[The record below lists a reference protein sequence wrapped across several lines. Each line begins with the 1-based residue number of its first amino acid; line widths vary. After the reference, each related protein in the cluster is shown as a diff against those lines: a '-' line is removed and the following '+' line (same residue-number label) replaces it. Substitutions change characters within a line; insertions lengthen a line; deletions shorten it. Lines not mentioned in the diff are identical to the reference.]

1 MENISG
7 EIAAREWNYTE
18 EDFLT
23 STAPYEEVYKF
34 HKDPFGHE
42 RALAAM
48 VKYAKSQGFTGF
60 TKIYKS
66 YCNSLKQATDTI
78 YVDNTTQFSGQPMEL
93 DAGDWDA
100 SDLGITKQNG
110 MFSVTACPHPV
121 MPVERLVN
129 IDTGVE
135 KLRLAYR
142 KGKNWREII
151 VEKSV
156 LASTQK
162 VTSLAD
168 RGISVTSETAKGFVQ
183 YISDLENMNFELI
196 PERKS
201 IGRLGYIP
209 GEGFS
214 PYVEGL
220 IFDGDASFRELFKSV
235 KQQGSFDAWLSIA
248 RECRGMSTTARIIL
262 ASSFA
267 SPLLE
272 VLGAL
277 PFFVHLW
284 GVDSGTGKTV
294 ALMLAASVWGDPA
307 VGSYIKTF
315 DATVVGHEK
324 TAAFLNHLP
333 LCLDELQLAKN
344 GKGQLQF
351 DVYKLAQGVGR
362 TRGNRSGGVDLTP
375 TWRNCILTTG
385 ESPITG
391 ANAGAG
397 AVNRV
402 IDIECKA
409 DHAVIKDGMRI
420 ANTLKGNYGFAGKLF
435 VETLYGDE
443 EKAAWAFEAVRSEY
457 HALFKELSQKDTTE
471 KQAMAAAAILVADKL
486 ATAWFFKDGKG
497 LTIDEMSEFLASKAA
512 VSAGER
518 GYQYLCD
525 WVAQNSNRFITTG
538 SSASEMKGNEV
549 YGALEENEAFII
561 RAVFDRTANSE
572 GFSPRSLLSWLK
584 QNDKIRTREKNLTR
598 GKRINGINTECICL
612 KLPTVEDEVDN
623 DAIL

>member
-1 MENISG
+1 M
-7 EIAAREWNYTE
+7 
-18 EDFLT
+18 
-23 STAPYEEVYKF
+23 
-34 HKDPFGHE
+34 
-42 RALAAM
+42 AAM
-48 VKYAKSQGFTGF
+48 VKYAKTQGFTGF
-60 TKIYKS
+60 TKVYKS
-66 YCNSLKQATDTI
+66 YCDSLRQAADTI
-78 YVDNTTQFSGQPMEL
+78 HVDNTTQFSGQPMEL
-93 DAGDWDA
+93 DAGDWEAD
-100 SDLGITKQNG
+100 DLGITRQNG
-110 MFSVTACPHPV
+110 LFSITACPHPV

-142 KGKNWREII
+142 KGRNWREII

-156 LASTQK
+156 LASAQK

-183 YISDLENMNFELI
+183 YISDLENRNYDRL

-220 IFDGDASFRELFKSV
+220 IFDGDASFRELFNTV
-235 KQQGSFDAWLSIA
+235 RQQGSFEEWLTVA
-248 RECRGMSTTARIIL
+248 RQCRSMSTTARVIL
-262 ASSFA
+262 AASFA

-307 VGSYIKTF
+307 VGAYIKTF

-344 GKGQLQF
+344 SRGQTQF

-362 TRGNRSGGVDLTP
+362 TRGNRAGGVDMTP

-385 ESPITG
+385 ESPLTSSS
-391 ANAGAG
+391 AGAG

-409 DHAVIKDGMRI
+409 DQAVITDGMHV
-420 ANTLKGNYGFAGKLF
+420 AGVLKNHFGHAGREF
-435 VETLYGDE
+435 VSRLYGLPGALE
-443 EKAAWAFEAVRSEY
+443 TVRDTY
-457 HALFKELSQKDTTE
+457 RGLFKELSQRDTTE

-486 ATAWFFKDGKG
+486 ATGWFFQDGRE
-497 LTIDEMSEFLASKAA
+497 LTLEEMSAFLASKAA

-525 WVAQNSNRFITTG
+525 WVAQNSNKFL
-538 SSASEMKGNEV
+538 SDSVYASDGKGNDV
-549 YGALEENEAFII
+549 YGVLEDNEAFII
-561 RAVFDRTANSE
+561 RSVFNRVTSDE

-612 KLPTVEDEVDN
+612 RLPTLDDDVPNDEV
-623 DAIL
+623 L

>member
-1 MENISG
+1 M
-7 EIAAREWNYTE
+7 
-18 EDFLT
+18 
-23 STAPYEEVYKF
+23 
-34 HKDPFGHE
+34 
-42 RALAAM
+42 AAM
-48 VKYAKSQGFTGF
+48 VKYAKTQGFTGF
-60 TKIYKS
+60 TKVYKS
-66 YCNSLKQATDTI
+66 YCDSLRQAADTI
-78 YVDNTTQFSGQPMEL
+78 HVDNTTQFSGQPMEL
-93 DAGDWDA
+93 DAGDWEAD
-100 SDLGITKQNG
+100 DLGITRQNG
-110 MFSVTACPHPV
+110 LFSITACPHPV

-142 KGKNWREII
+142 KGRNWREII

-156 LASTQK
+156 LASAQK

-183 YISDLENMNFELI
+183 YISDLENRNYDRL
-196 PERKS
+196 PERKR

-214 PYVEGL
+214 PYVQGL
-220 IFDGDASFRELFKSV
+220 IFDGDASFRELFSTV
-235 KQQGSFDAWLSIA
+235 RQQGSFEEWLTAA
-248 RECRGMSTTARIIL
+248 RQCRSMSTTARVIL
-262 ASSFA
+262 AASFA

-307 VGSYIKTF
+307 VGAYIKTF

-344 GKGQLQF
+344 SRGQTQF

-362 TRGNRSGGVDLTP
+362 TRGNRAGGVDMTP

-385 ESPITG
+385 ESPLTSSS
-391 ANAGAG
+391 AGAG

-409 DHAVIKDGMRI
+409 DQAVITDGMHV
-420 ANTLKGNYGFAGKLF
+420 AGVLKNHFGHAGKAF
-435 VETLYGDE
+435 VERLYGLPGALE
-443 EKAAWAFEAVRSEY
+443 TVRDTY
-457 HALFKELSQKDTTE
+457 RGLFKELSQKDTTE

-486 ATAWFFKDGKG
+486 ATGWFFQDGRE
-497 LTIDEMSEFLASKAA
+497 LTLEEMSAFLASKAA

-525 WVAQNSNRFITTG
+525 WVAQNSNKFL
-538 SSASEMKGNEV
+538 SDSVYASDGKGNDV
-549 YGALEENEAFII
+549 YGVLEDNEAFII
-561 RAVFDRTANSE
+561 RSVFNRVTNDE

-584 QNDKIRTREKNLTR
+584 QHDKIRTREKNMTR

-612 KLPTVEDEVDN
+612 RLPTLDDDVPNDEV
-623 DAIL
+623 L

>member
-1 MENISG
+1 M
-7 EIAAREWNYTE
+7 
-18 EDFLT
+18 
-23 STAPYEEVYKF
+23 
-34 HKDPFGHE
+34 
-42 RALAAM
+42 
-48 VKYAKSQGFTGF
+48 KYAKTQGFTGF
-60 TKIYKS
+60 TKVYKS
-66 YCNSLKQATDTI
+66 YCDSLKQAADTI
-78 YVDNTTQFSGQPMEL
+78 HVDNTTQFSGQPMEL
-93 DAGDWDA
+93 DAGDWEAD
-100 SDLGITKQNG
+100 DLGITKQNG

-156 LASTQK
+156 LASAQK

-183 YISDLENMNFELI
+183 YISDLENRNYDLL

-220 IFDGDASFRELFKSV
+220 IFDGDASFRELFGTV
-235 KQQGSFDAWLSIA
+235 RQQGSFQEWLA
-248 RECRGMSTTARIIL
+248 VAKECRGMSTTARVIL
-262 ASSFA
+262 AASFA
-267 SPLLE
+267 SPLLD

-307 VGSYIKTF
+307 VGAYIKTF

-344 GKGQLQF
+344 SRGQTQF

-362 TRGNRSGGVDLTP
+362 TRGNRAGGVDMTP

-385 ESPITG
+385 ESPLTSSS
-391 ANAGAG
+391 AGAG

-409 DHAVIKDGMRI
+409 DQAVITDGMHV
-420 ANTLKGNYGFAGKLF
+420 AGVLKNHFGHAGREFVARMYGLPDAL
-435 VETLYGDE
+435 ET
-443 EKAAWAFEAVRSEY
+443 VRSTY
-457 HALFKELSQKDTTE
+457 RALFKELSQKDTTE

-486 ATAWFFKDGKG
+486 ATGWFFQDGRE
-497 LTIDEMSEFLASKAA
+497 LTLEEMSAFLASKAA

-525 WVAQNSNRFITTG
+525 WVAQSSNRFLSAG
-538 SSASEMKGNEV
+538 NSASEMKGSEV
-549 YGALEENEAFII
+549 YGVLEDNEAFII
-561 RAVFDRTANSE
+561 RSVFDRTVSDA
-572 GFSPRSLLSWLK
+572 GFSPAALLSWLK
-584 QNDKIRTREKNLTR
+584 QNELIITRGRNRTR
-598 GKRINGINTECICL
+598 GKRINGVNVECVCL
-612 KLPTVEDEVDN
+612 VLPAGDEEPEDG
-623 DAIL
+623 LLP

>member
-1 MENISG
+1 MG
-7 EIAAREWNYTE
+7 
-18 EDFLT
+18 
-23 STAPYEEVYKF
+23 
-34 HKDPFGHE
+34 
-42 RALAAM
+42 AM
-48 VKYAKSQGFTGF
+48 VKYAETQGFTGL
-60 TKIYKS
+60 TNVYKS
-66 YCNSLKQATDTI
+66 YCDSLRQAADTI
-78 YVDNTTQFSGQPMEL
+78 HVDNTTQFSGQPMEL
-93 DAGDWDA
+93 DAGDWEAD
-100 SDLGITKQNG
+100 DLGITRQNG
-110 MFSVTACPHPV
+110 LFSITACPHPV

-142 KGKNWREII
+142 KGRNWREII

-156 LASTQK
+156 LASAQK

-183 YISDLENMNFELI
+183 YISDLENRNYDRL

-220 IFDGDASFRELFKSV
+220 IFDGDASFRELFNTV
-235 KQQGSFDAWLSIA
+235 RQQGSFEEWLTVA
-248 RECRGMSTTARIIL
+248 RQCRSMSTTARVIL
-262 ASSFA
+262 AASFA

-307 VGSYIKTF
+307 VGAYIKTF

-344 GKGQLQF
+344 SRGQTQF
-351 DVYKLAQGVGR
+351 DVYKLAQGGGR
-362 TRGNRSGGVDLTP
+362 TRGNRAGGVDRTP

-385 ESPITG
+385 ERPLTASS
-391 ANAGAG
+391 AGAG

-409 DHAVIKDGMRI
+409 DQAVITDGMHV
-420 ANTLKGNYGFAGKLF
+420 AGVLKNHFGHAGKAF
-435 VETLYGDE
+435 VERLYGLPGALE
-443 EKAAWAFEAVRSEY
+443 TVRDTY
-457 HALFKELSQKDTTE
+457 RGLFKELSQKDTTE

-486 ATAWFFKDGKG
+486 ATGWFFQDGRE
-497 LTIDEMSEFLASKAA
+497 LTLEEMSAFLASKAA

-525 WVAQNSNRFITTG
+525 WVAQNSNKFL
-538 SSASEMKGNEV
+538 SDSVYASDGKGNDV
-549 YGALEENEAFII
+549 YGVLEDNEAFII
-561 RAVFDRTANSE
+561 RSVFNRVTNDE

-612 KLPTVEDEVDN
+612 RLPTLDDDAPNDEV
-623 DAIL
+623 L

>member
-1 MENISG
+1 M
-7 EIAAREWNYTE
+7 
-18 EDFLT
+18 
-23 STAPYEEVYKF
+23 
-34 HKDPFGHE
+34 
-42 RALAAM
+42 
-48 VKYAKSQGFTGF
+48 KYAKTQGFTGF
-60 TKIYKS
+60 TKVYKS
-66 YCNSLKQATDTI
+66 YCDSLRQAADTI
-78 YVDNTTQFSGQPMEL
+78 HVDNTTQFSGQPMEL
-93 DAGDWDA
+93 DAGDWEAD
-100 SDLGITKQNG
+100 DLGITRQNG
-110 MFSVTACPHPV
+110 LFSITACPHPV

-142 KGKNWREII
+142 KGRNWREII

-156 LASTQK
+156 LASAQK

-183 YISDLENMNFELI
+183 YISDLENRNYDRL

-220 IFDGDASFRELFKSV
+220 IFDGDASFRELFSTV
-235 KQQGSFDAWLSIA
+235 RQQGNFEEWLAVA
-248 RECRGMSTTARIIL
+248 RQCRSMSTTARVIL
-262 ASSFA
+262 AASFA

-307 VGSYIKTF
+307 VGAYIKTF

-344 GKGQLQF
+344 SRGQTQF

-362 TRGNRSGGVDLTP
+362 TRGNRAGGVDMTP

-385 ESPITG
+385 ESPLTSSS
-391 ANAGAG
+391 AGAG

-409 DHAVIKDGMRI
+409 DQAVITDGMHV
-420 ANTLKGNYGFAGKLF
+420 AGVLKNHFGHAGKAF
-435 VETLYGDE
+435 VERLYGLPGALE
-443 EKAAWAFEAVRSEY
+443 TVRDTY
-457 HALFKELSQKDTTE
+457 RGLFKELSQKDTTE

-486 ATAWFFKDGKG
+486 ATGWFFQDGRE
-497 LTIDEMSEFLASKAA
+497 LTLEEMSAFLASKAA

-525 WVAQNSNRFITTG
+525 WVAQNSNKFL
-538 SSASEMKGNEV
+538 SDSVYASDGKGNDV
-549 YGALEENEAFII
+549 YGVLEDNEAFII
-561 RAVFDRTANSE
+561 RSVFNRVTNDE

-612 KLPTVEDEVDN
+612 RLPTLDDDAPNDEV
-623 DAIL
+623 L

>member
-1 MENISG
+1 MAS
-7 EIAAREWNYTE
+7 
-18 EDFLT
+18 
-23 STAPYEEVYKF
+23 
-34 HKDPFGHE
+34 
-42 RALAAM
+42 M

-60 TKIYKS
+60 KRTYKS
-66 YCNSLKQATDTI
+66 YCDSLKQAADTI
-78 YVDNTTQFSGQPMEL
+78 HVDNTTQFSGQPLEL
-93 DAGDWDA
+93 DAGDWEAD
-100 SDLGITKQNG
+100 DLGITKQNG
-110 MFSVTACPHPV
+110 LFSVTACPHPV

-156 LASTQK
+156 LASAQK

-183 YISDLENMNFELI
+183 YISDLENRNYDLL

-214 PYVEGL
+214 PYVDGL
-220 IFDGDASFRELFKSV
+220 IFDGDASFRELFSTV
-235 KQQGSFDAWLSIA
+235 RQQGSFEAWLTVA
-248 RECRGMSTTARIIL
+248 RQCRGMSTTARVIL
-262 ASSFA
+262 AASFA

-307 VGSYIKTF
+307 VGAYIKTF

-344 GKGQLQF
+344 SRGQTQF

-362 TRGNRSGGVDLTP
+362 TRGNRAGGVDMTP

-385 ESPITG
+385 ESPLTSSS
-391 ANAGAG
+391 AGAG

-409 DHAVIKDGMRI
+409 DQAVITDGMHV
-420 ANTLKGNYGFAGKLF
+420 AGVLKNHFGHAGREF
-435 VETLYGDE
+435 VERLYGIP
-443 EKAAWAFEAVRSEY
+443 EALETVRNTY
-457 HALFKELSQKDTTE
+457 RTLFKELSQKDTTE

-486 ATAWFFKDGKG
+486 ATGWFFQDGRE
-497 LTIDEMSEFLASKAA
+497 LTTEEMSAFLASKAA

-525 WVAQNSNRFITTG
+525 WVAQSSNRFLSAG
-538 SSASEMKGNEV
+538 NSASEMKGNEV
-549 YGALEENEAFII
+549 YGVLEDNEAFII
-561 RAVFDRTANSE
+561 RSVFDRTVSDA
-572 GFSPRSLLSWLK
+572 GFSSAALLSWLK
-584 QNDKIRTREKNLTR
+584 QNELIETRGRNRTR
-598 GKRINGINTECICL
+598 GKRINGVNVECVCL
-612 KLPTVEDEVDN
+612 VLPAGDEEPEDG
-623 DAIL
+623 LLP

>member
-1 MENISG
+1 M
-7 EIAAREWNYTE
+7 
-18 EDFLT
+18 
-23 STAPYEEVYKF
+23 
-34 HKDPFGHE
+34 
-42 RALAAM
+42 AAM
-48 VKYAKSQGFTGF
+48 VKYAKTQGFTGF
-60 TKIYKS
+60 TKVYKS
-66 YCNSLKQATDTI
+66 YCDSLRQAADTI
-78 YVDNTTQFSGQPMEL
+78 HVDNTTQFSGQPMEL
-93 DAGDWDA
+93 DAGDWEAD
-100 SDLGITKQNG
+100 DLGITRQNG
-110 MFSVTACPHPV
+110 LFSITACPHPV

-142 KGKNWREII
+142 KGRNWREII

-156 LASTQK
+156 LASAQK

-183 YISDLENMNFELI
+183 YISDLENRHYDRL

-220 IFDGDASFRELFKSV
+220 IFDGDASFRELFSTV
-235 KQQGSFDAWLSIA
+235 RQQGSFEEWLTVA
-248 RECRGMSTTARIIL
+248 RQCRSMSTTARVIL
-262 ASSFA
+262 AASFA

-307 VGSYIKTF
+307 VGAYIKTF

-344 GKGQLQF
+344 SRGQTQF

-362 TRGNRSGGVDLTP
+362 TRGNRAGGVDMTP

-385 ESPITG
+385 ESPLTSSS
-391 ANAGAG
+391 AGAG

-409 DHAVIKDGMRI
+409 DQAVITDGMHV
-420 ANTLKGNYGFAGKLF
+420 AGALKNHFGHAGKAF
-435 VETLYGDE
+435 VERLYGLPGALE
-443 EKAAWAFEAVRSEY
+443 TVRDTY
-457 HALFKELSQKDTTE
+457 RGLFKELSQKDTTE

-486 ATAWFFKDGKG
+486 ATGWFFQDGRE
-497 LTIDEMSEFLASKAA
+497 LTLEEMSAFLASKAA

-525 WVAQNSNRFITTG
+525 WVAQNSNKFL
-538 SSASEMKGNEV
+538 SDSVYASDGKGNDV
-549 YGALEENEAFII
+549 YGVLEDNEAFII
-561 RAVFDRTANSE
+561 RSVFNRVANDE

-584 QNDKIRTREKNLTR
+584 QHDKIRTREKNLTR

-612 KLPTVEDEVDN
+612 RLPTLDDDVPNDEV
-623 DAIL
+623 L

>member
-1 MENISG
+1 M
-7 EIAAREWNYTE
+7 
-18 EDFLT
+18 
-23 STAPYEEVYKF
+23 
-34 HKDPFGHE
+34 
-42 RALAAM
+42 
-48 VKYAKSQGFTGF
+48 KYAKTQGFTGF
-60 TKIYKS
+60 TKVYKS
-66 YCNSLKQATDTI
+66 YCDSLKQAADTI
-78 YVDNTTQFSGQPMEL
+78 HVDNTTQFSGQPMEL
-93 DAGDWDA
+93 DAGDWEAD
-100 SDLGITKQNG
+100 DLGITRQNG
-110 MFSVTACPHPV
+110 LFSITACPHPV

-142 KGKNWREII
+142 KGRNWREII

-156 LASTQK
+156 LASAQK

-183 YISDLENMNFELI
+183 YISDLENRNYDRL

-220 IFDGDASFRELFKSV
+220 IFDGDASFRELFSTV
-235 KQQGSFDAWLSIA
+235 RQQGSFEEWLAVA
-248 RECRGMSTTARIIL
+248 RQCRGMSTTARVIL
-262 ASSFA
+262 AASFA

-307 VGSYIKTF
+307 VGAYIKTF

-344 GKGQLQF
+344 SRGQTQF

-362 TRGNRSGGVDLTP
+362 TRGNRAGGVDMTP

-385 ESPITG
+385 ESPLTSSS
-391 ANAGAG
+391 AGAG

-409 DHAVIKDGMRI
+409 DQAVITDGMHV
-420 ANTLKGNYGFAGKLF
+420 AGMLKNNFGHAGKAF
-435 VETLYGDE
+435 VERLYGLPGALE
-443 EKAAWAFEAVRSEY
+443 TVRDTY
-457 HALFKELSQKDTTE
+457 RGLFKELSQKDTTE

-486 ATAWFFKDGKG
+486 ATGWFFQDGRE
-497 LTIDEMSEFLASKAA
+497 LTLEEMSAFLASKAA

-525 WVAQNSNRFITTG
+525 WVAQNSNKFL
-538 SSASEMKGNEV
+538 SDSVYASDGKGNDV
-549 YGALEENEAFII
+549 YGVLEDNEAFII
-561 RAVFDRTANSE
+561 RSVFNRVTNDE

-612 KLPTVEDEVDN
+612 RLPTLDDDVPNDEV
-623 DAIL
+623 L

>member
-1 MENISG
+1 M
-7 EIAAREWNYTE
+7 
-18 EDFLT
+18 
-23 STAPYEEVYKF
+23 
-34 HKDPFGHE
+34 
-42 RALAAM
+42 
-48 VKYAKSQGFTGF
+48 KYAKTQGFTGF
-60 TKIYKS
+60 TKVYKS
-66 YCNSLKQATDTI
+66 YCDSLRQAADTI
-78 YVDNTTQFSGQPMEL
+78 HVDNTTQFSGQPMEL
-93 DAGDWDA
+93 DAGDWEAD
-100 SDLGITKQNG
+100 DLGITRQNG
-110 MFSVTACPHPV
+110 LFSITACPHPV

-142 KGKNWREII
+142 KGRNWREII

-156 LASTQK
+156 LASAQK

-183 YISDLENMNFELI
+183 YISDLENRNYDRL

-220 IFDGDASFRELFKSV
+220 IFDGDASFRELFNTV
-235 KQQGSFDAWLSIA
+235 RQQGSFEEWLTVA
-248 RECRGMSTTARIIL
+248 RQCRSMSTTARVIL
-262 ASSFA
+262 AASFA

-307 VGSYIKTF
+307 VGAYIKTF

-344 GKGQLQF
+344 SRGQTQF

-362 TRGNRSGGVDLTP
+362 TRGNRAGGVDMTP

-385 ESPITG
+385 ESPLTSSS
-391 ANAGAG
+391 AGAG

-409 DHAVIKDGMRI
+409 DQAVITDGMHV
-420 ANTLKGNYGFAGKLF
+420 AGVLKNHFGHAGREF
-435 VETLYGDE
+435 VSRLYGLPGALE
-443 EKAAWAFEAVRSEY
+443 TVRDTY
-457 HALFKELSQKDTTE
+457 RGLFKELSQRDTTE

-486 ATAWFFKDGKG
+486 ATGWFFQDGRE
-497 LTIDEMSEFLASKAA
+497 LTLEEMSAFLASKAA

-525 WVAQNSNRFITTG
+525 WVAQNSNKFL
-538 SSASEMKGNEV
+538 SDSVYASDGKGNDV
-549 YGALEENEAFII
+549 YGVLEDNEAFII
-561 RAVFDRTANSE
+561 RSVFNRVTNDE

-612 KLPTVEDEVDN
+612 RLPTLEDDAPNDEV
-623 DAIL
+623 L

>member
-1 MENISG
+1 M
-7 EIAAREWNYTE
+7 
-18 EDFLT
+18 
-23 STAPYEEVYKF
+23 
-34 HKDPFGHE
+34 
-42 RALAAM
+42 
-48 VKYAKSQGFTGF
+48 KYAKTQGFTGF
-60 TKIYKS
+60 TKVYKS
-66 YCNSLKQATDTI
+66 YCDSLRQAADTI
-78 YVDNTTQFSGQPMEL
+78 HVDNTTQFSGQPMEL
-93 DAGDWDA
+93 DAGDWEAD
-100 SDLGITKQNG
+100 DLGINRQNG
-110 MFSVTACPHPV
+110 LFSITACPHPV

-142 KGKNWREII
+142 KGRNWREII

-156 LASTQK
+156 LASAQK

-183 YISDLENMNFELI
+183 YISDLENRNYDRL

-220 IFDGDASFRELFKSV
+220 IFDGDASFRELFNTV
-235 KQQGSFDAWLSIA
+235 RQQGSFEEWLTVA
-248 RECRGMSTTARIIL
+248 RQCRSMSTTARVIL
-262 ASSFA
+262 AASFA

-307 VGSYIKTF
+307 VGAYIKTF

-344 GKGQLQF
+344 SRGQTQF
-351 DVYKLAQGVGR
+351 DVYKLAPGVGR
-362 TRGNRSGGVDLTP
+362 TRGNRAGGVDVPP

-385 ESPITG
+385 ESPLTSSS
-391 ANAGAG
+391 AGAG

-409 DHAVIKDGMRI
+409 DQAVITDGMHV
-420 ANTLKGNYGFAGKLF
+420 AGALNNHFGHAGKAF
-435 VETLYGDE
+435 VERLYGLPGALE
-443 EKAAWAFEAVRSEY
+443 TVRDTY
-457 HALFKELSQKDTTE
+457 RGLFKELSQKDTTE

-486 ATAWFFKDGKG
+486 ATGWFFQDGRE
-497 LTIDEMSEFLASKAA
+497 LTLEEMSAFLASKAA

-518 GYQYLCD
+518 G
-525 WVAQNSNRFITTG
+525 
-538 SSASEMKGNEV
+538 
-549 YGALEENEAFII
+549 
-561 RAVFDRTANSE
+561 
-572 GFSPRSLLSWLK
+572 
-584 QNDKIRTREKNLTR
+584 
-598 GKRINGINTECICL
+598 
-612 KLPTVEDEVDN
+612 
-623 DAIL
+623 

>member
-1 MENISG
+1 M
-7 EIAAREWNYTE
+7 
-18 EDFLT
+18 
-23 STAPYEEVYKF
+23 STAPYEEIYSL
-34 HKDPFGHE
+34 HKNPFEHE

-48 VKYAKSQGFTGF
+48 VAYAKTQGFTGF
-60 TKIYKS
+60 TKVYKS
-66 YCNSLKQATDTI
+66 YCESLKLAADTVH
-78 YVDNTTQFSGQPMEL
+78 VDNTTQFSGQPMEL
-93 DAGDWDA
+93 DAGDWEAD
-100 SDLGITKQNG
+100 DLGITKQNG
-110 MFSVTACPHPV
+110 LFSITACPHPV

-156 LASTQK
+156 LASAQK

-183 YISDLENMNFELI
+183 YISDLENRNYDLL

-214 PYVEGL
+214 PYVDGL
-220 IFDGDASFRELFKSV
+220 IFDGDASFRELFSTV
-235 KQQGSFDAWLSIA
+235 RQQGGFEEWLAVA
-248 RECRGMSTTARIIL
+248 RQCRGMSTTARVIL
-262 ASSFA
+262 AASFA

-307 VGSYIKTF
+307 VGAYIKTF

-344 GKGQLQF
+344 SRGQTQF

-362 TRGNRSGGVDLTP
+362 TRGNRSGGVDMTP

-385 ESPITG
+385 ESPLTSSS
-391 ANAGAG
+391 AGAG

-409 DHAVIKDGMRI
+409 DQAVITDGMHV
-420 ANTLKGNYGFAGKLF
+420 AAALKNNFGHAGREF
-435 VETLYGDE
+435 VERLYGLPDALE
-443 EKAAWAFEAVRSEY
+443 TVRNTY
-457 HALFKELSQKDTTE
+457 RALFKELSQKDTTE

-486 ATAWFFKDGKG
+486 ATGWFFQDGRE
-497 LTIDEMSEFLASKAA
+497 LTMEEMSAFLASKAA

-525 WVAQNSNRFITTG
+525 WVAQSSNRFLSSG
-538 SSASEMKGNEV
+538 NSASEMKGTEV
-549 YGALEENEAFII
+549 YGVLEDNEAFII
-561 RAVFDRTANSE
+561 RSVFDRTVSDA
-572 GFSPRSLLSWLK
+572 GFSPAALLSWLK
-584 QNDKIRTREKNLTR
+584 QNELIRTRGRNRTL
-598 GKRINGINTECICL
+598 GKRINGVNVECVCL
-612 KLPTVEDEVDN
+612 SLPTGDEEPEDG
-623 DAIL
+623 LLP